1 MDNVDQVARRY
12 SAYSCSLVPMYENI
26 QIEYTELGIECGYVT
41 SRNKVCCE
49 LVLVNFI
56 YLFDDGIVKK
66 GRYDLINVFI

>member
-1 MDNVDQVARRY
+1 
-12 SAYSCSLVPMYENI
+12 MYENI

-66 GRYDLINVFI
+66 RRCDSINVFI